1 MAARL
6 WTDMYLPSVGTG
18 YLSNQGQTLASLPV
32 PCADGRGSK
41 TIPNKELQHV
51 QQLLAAYEA
60 TEGASAAA
68 VTNTAAASSSSS
80 QKSAIAAAAAAAAA
94 AAGTADGAEGDGGVS
109 WAGEEYEP
117 DRVQCMQGSYLKF
130 MKRLGR
136 QPQQCAR
143 YGVR

>member
-1 MAARL
+1 MQQGFVHPVYLLPGDRL
-6 WTDMYLPSVGTG
+6 PQCFITKPALFCV
-18 YLSNQGQTLASLPV
+18 AH
-32 PCADGRGSK
+32 ADAGGIK

-60 TEGASAAA
+60 TEGAPAAA
-68 VTNTAAASSSSS
+68 ATTNSATATTSSSST
-80 QKSAIAAAAAAAAA
+80 QRSAVAAAAA
-94 AAGTADGAEGDGGVS
+94 AAGSADGAEGDGGVS

-143 YGVR
+143 CGVR